1 MRACV
6 MRDHRLVIDDV
17 ADPRPEL
24 GQVLVRTRA
33 CGICGSDLHF
43 LRHAETMAAMTDEL
57 MPSMGELG
65 AISTMQVDVTPPACT
80 SWPTTT
86 TFPGV
91 SPSTC
96 SWLPR

>member
-24 GQVLVRTRA
+24 GQVLVRTLA

-43 LRHAETMAAMTDEL
+43 LRHAETDGGHDRRTDAVH
-57 MPSMGELG
+57 G
-65 AISTMQVDVTPPACT
+65 
-80 SWPTTT
+80 
-86 TFPGV
+86 
-91 SPSTC
+91 
-96 SWLPR
+96 